1 MNVTLFGER
10 VIADGIKDLEVG
22 DYAGLSEWALNAVL
36 CIHIR
41 GRQREICHFD
51 TLTQKAT

>member
-1 MNVTLFGER
+1 MTLFGER